1 MIEIRTIWVVSAVA
15 MLALILLHLSGAFAQ
30 DPLEAAF
37 VRGHFSGG
45 DGIWRADDFGWFFY
59 DLDLGQGGEQL
70 QIDVEGRTAEKG
82 NIVYTSQVWPR
93 QFEYE
98 PWGSYS
104 AVAFFGQPCLA
115 GYPESSFA
123 KEINT
128 LVKGELRKVLL
139 DENVV
144 HTLSYDLEIPLQ
156 EGYVLDVAEISKKND
171 MVNFILFKNGK
182 YVHSSVVSIGGTFVY
197 KVGNMPVLLVHLANA
212 MSSENSGFA
221 EVDGIFQV
229 SDEPIGKLFEGGK
242 LGNMKL
248 TDISADGIEFQN
260 DKALQFTR
268 DTIVPLTG
276 NLVIVVP
283 DYPDL
288 SLLS

>member
-30 DPLEAAF
+30 DPVEAAF

-104 AVAFFGQPCLA
+104 AVAFFGQPYLA

-139 DENVV
+139 DENSG
-144 HTLSYDLEIPLQ
+144 SY
-156 EGYVLDVAEISKKND
+156 
-171 MVNFILFKNGK
+171 
-182 YVHSSVVSIGGTFVY
+182 
-197 KVGNMPVLLVHLANA
+197 
-212 MSSENSGFA
+212 SE
-221 EVDGIFQV
+221 
-229 SDEPIGKLFEGGK
+229 L
-242 LGNMKL
+242 
-248 TDISADGIEFQN
+248 
-260 DKALQFTR
+260 
-268 DTIVPLTG
+268 
-276 NLVIVVP
+276 
-283 DYPDL
+283 
-288 SLLS
+288 